1 MQSQLYG
8 LLQQV
13 FSIHLTCK
21 PTCTWLLW
29 FLEWSDLSQESL
41 FAQLT
46 LQSCIASAWHKK
58 QASAGFNSPMSDLS
72 VPVSPGRFETTEF
85 EEWLNYDGALES
97 LTPTSQSTSLHR
109 LSTSIGSLSPLTSE
123 PTLQAQVRDTWL
135 PPTTANKK
143 RKGSHVNEKGAGKAA
158 QPEGKKTSH
167 NVIEK
172 RYRSNLNDKI
182 AALRDSI
189 PVLRSAARKA
199 SAKDGS
205 GDSEGSCTADGP
217 GSKLKFNKA
226 TVLTKATEYIKQL
239 EKQNERLTEEN
250 SQLRNRSYNSH
261 RPHSVSTVG
270 TYEQGSPTNT
280 SMTDLSFLQPPSEKG
295 EDSIV
300 SKEPVVG
307 MMPVPEEFRR
317 MWAGASQEH
326 YAPPDDD
333 VGTGPRGRLMSR
345 LLLGSL
351 ATLMVME
358 GLSET
363 EADRKSDQPGSRG
376 LFALPRE
383 LLTESRGFREPIR
396 RRIIA
401 FISSMQGHQV
411 QTLSKLLLLT
421 ILVLAFLVYILEFK
435 YRPPRKS
442 AMRSSLMNPAFG
454 FPAGSV
460 SQSCISRSQSP
471 SSVLTFTDRDE
482 TAITSV
488 RRFFARQAVGL
499 LGHSWLE
506 ESVEDEEA
514 ASIHSLRAGDFRRRW
529 KAYADLL
536 PKLFEENPAD

>member
-1 MQSQLYG
+1 
-8 LLQQV
+8 
-13 FSIHLTCK
+13 
-21 PTCTWLLW
+21 
-29 FLEWSDLSQESL
+29 
-41 FAQLT
+41 
-46 LQSCIASAWHKK
+46 
-58 QASAGFNSPMSDLS
+58 MSDLS
-72 VPVSPGRFETTEF
+72 VPVSPGRFEPTEF

-123 PTLQAQVRDTWL
+123 PNLRANVAEVRDAWL
-135 PPTTANKK
+135 PPPTANKK
-143 RKGSHVNEKGAGKAA
+143 RKANDKGAGKAP

-205 GDSEGSCTADGP
+205 SDSEGSCTADGP

-239 EKQNERLTEEN
+239 EKQNERLLEEN
-250 SQLRNRSYNSH
+250 SQLRNRLHNAH

-270 TYEQGSPTNT
+270 TCEQGSPSDT
-280 SMTDLSFLQPPSEKG
+280 SMTDVSLLQPPSEKA
-295 EDSIV
+295 ESIT

-307 MMPVPEEFRR
+307 MMPAPEEFRR

-333 VGTGPRGRLMSR
+333 VGTGPRGRFMSR

-358 GLSET
+358 GISEN
-363 EADRKSDQPGSRG
+363 EADRKSDGPGSRG

-435 YRPPRKS
+435 YRSQRKS
-442 AMRSSLMNPAFG
+442 AVRNSSMNRTFDLPAGPVSRSSM
-454 FPAGSV
+454 
-460 SQSCISRSQSP
+460 SRSQSP
-471 SSVLTFTDRDE
+471 SVLSFIDRDE

-506 ESVEDEEA
+506 ANVEDEEA
-514 ASIHSLRAGDFRRRW
+514 ASIHSMRAGDFRRRW
-529 KAYADLL
+529 KAYADL
-536 PKLFEENPAD
+536 PTKLFEENHTD

>member
-1 MQSQLYG
+1 
-8 LLQQV
+8 
-13 FSIHLTCK
+13 
-21 PTCTWLLW
+21 
-29 FLEWSDLSQESL
+29 
-41 FAQLT
+41 
-46 LQSCIASAWHKK
+46 
-58 QASAGFNSPMSDLS
+58 MSDLS
-72 VPVSPGRFETTEF
+72 PPLSPGRFETADF
-85 EEWLNYDGALES
+85 AEWLNYDGALES
-97 LTPTSQSTSLHR
+97 LSPTSQSLNLHR
-109 LSTSIGSLSPLTSE
+109 PSTSIGSMSPLTSE
-123 PTLQAQVRDTWL
+123 PKLQANVAKVRDAGL
-135 PPTTANKK
+135 PPPNANKK
-143 RKGSHVNEKGAGKAA
+143 RKATHVNDKVAVKIPP
-158 QPEGKKTSH
+158 PEGKKTSH

-182 AALRDSI
+182 ATLRDSI

-205 GDSEGSCTADGP
+205 SDSEGSGTADGP

-239 EKQNERLTEEN
+239 EKQNERLLEEN
-250 SQLRNRSYNSH
+250 SQLRNRLHNAH
-261 RPHSVSTVG
+261 RPRSISTIG
-270 TYEQGSPTNT
+270 TYDHGSPSDT
-280 SMTDLSFLQPPSEKG
+280 SMTDVSLLQPPGEKL
-295 EDSIV
+295 EESST

-307 MMPVPEEFRR
+307 MMPAPEEFRR

-333 VGTGPRGRLMSR
+333 VGTGPRGRFMSR

-358 GLSET
+358 GLSER
-363 EADRKSDQPGSRG
+363 EADSKSDEPGSRG

-421 ILVLAFLVYILEFK
+421 ILVVAFLVYILEFA
-435 YRPPRKS
+435 YRPPKK
-442 AMRSSLMNPAFG
+442 AALRSSLMNPTFDVL
-454 FPAGSV
+454 AGPTT
-460 SQSCISRSQSP
+460 QSSTSRSQSP
-471 SSVLTFTDRDE
+471 SSVRSFTDHEE
-482 TAITSV
+482 TAIITI

-506 ESVEDEEA
+506 GSVEDEEA
-514 ASIHSLRAGDFRRRW
+514 ASMHSMRAEDFRRRW

-536 PKLFEENPAD
+536 PKLLEENHAD

>member
-1 MQSQLYG
+1 
-8 LLQQV
+8 
-13 FSIHLTCK
+13 
-21 PTCTWLLW
+21 
-29 FLEWSDLSQESL
+29 
-41 FAQLT
+41 
-46 LQSCIASAWHKK
+46 
-58 QASAGFNSPMSDLS
+58 MSDLS

-97 LTPTSQSTSLHR
+97 LTPSSQSTSLHR
-109 LSTSIGSLSPLTSE
+109 LSTSIGNLPPLTSE
-123 PTLQAQVRDTWL
+123 PKLQANAAKANDAWS
-135 PPTTANKK
+135 PPSTVNKK
-143 RKGSHVNEKGAGKAA
+143 RKASHANEKGAGKVA
-158 QPEGKKTSH
+158 QSEGKKTSH

-205 GDSEGSCTADGP
+205 SDSEDSCTADGP

-239 EKQNERLTEEN
+239 EKQNERLSEEN
-250 SQLRNRSYNSH
+250 SQLRNRLHSSH
-261 RPHSVSTVG
+261 RPHSVSTVE
-270 TYEQGSPTNT
+270 TYEHGSPSDA
-280 SMTDLSFLQPPSEKG
+280 SMTDVSLLQPPSEKG
-295 EDSIV
+295 DESIA

-307 MMPVPEEFRR
+307 MMPAPEEFRR

-333 VGTGPRGRLMSR
+333 VGTGPRGRFMSR

-358 GLSET
+358 GISEN
-363 EADRKSDQPGSRG
+363 EADRKSDTPGSRG

-401 FISSMQGHQV
+401 FVSSMQGHQV

-421 ILVLAFLVYILEFK
+421 ILVFAFLVYILEFK
-435 YRPPRKS
+435 YRPPRKF
-442 AMRSSLMNPAFG
+442 AVRSSLINPAFG
-454 FPAGSV
+454 LPAGPV
-460 SQSCISRSQSP
+460 SQSSIGRSQSP
-471 SSVLTFTDRDE
+471 SSVLSFTDRDE
-482 TAITSV
+482 TPITSV

-506 ESVEDEEA
+506 ASVEDEET
-514 ASIHSLRAGDFRRRW
+514 ASIHLMRAEDFRRRW

-536 PKLFEENPAD
+536 PKLFEENHAD